1 MLIIQL
7 FPGSERQGE
16 SLFYVVESDKSF
28 HEATVDLEAVVPRLG
43 FVILQVHDLGETLRR
58 KGIELDEDC
67 RVFEICNF
75 RQTARLLSIAMQLNL
90 ALPWRISVF
99 TENGATRIG
108 LIRPAPMLAA
118 LGENAGLSRLAKA
131 IEEKLIQIVDESR

>member
-1 MLIIQL
+1 MHYI
-7 FPGSERQGE
+7 
-16 SLFYVVESDKSF
+16 VDSDKSF

-43 FVILQVHDLGETLRR
+43 FVILHVHDLGDALRR

-75 RQTARLLSIAMQLNL
+75 RQTGRLLSIAMRLNL

-99 TENGATRIG
+99 TENGVTRIG
-108 LIRPAPMLAA
+108 LIRAPPMLAA
-118 LGENAGLSRLAKA
+118 LSENAGLSPLARE
-131 IEEKLIQIVDESR
+131 IDEKMMQIVDETR

>member
-1 MLIIQL
+1 V
-7 FPGSERQGE
+7 
-16 SLFYVVESDKSF
+16 FYIVESDKSF
-28 HEATVDLEAVVPRLG
+28 YEATFDLEPVIQRLG
-43 FVILQVHDLGETLRR
+43 FVILHVHDLGNMLRR
-58 KGIELDEDC
+58 KDREFDDDC
-67 RVFEICNF
+67 KVFEICNY
-75 RQTARLLSIAMQLNL
+75 RQFEKLLAIDMRLST

-118 LGENAGLSRLAKA
+118 LGENARLSRLAKA

>member
-1 MLIIQL
+1 M
-7 FPGSERQGE
+7 
-16 SLFYVVESDKSF
+16 FYIVESDKSF
-28 HEATVDLEAVVPRLG
+28 YEATFDLEPVIQRLG
-43 FVILQVHDLGETLRR
+43 FVILHVHDLGNTLRR
-58 KGIELDEDC
+58 KDSEFDDDC
-67 RVFEICNF
+67 KVFEICNY
-75 RQTARLLSIAMQLNL
+75 RQFEKLLAIDMRLST

>member
-1 MLIIQL
+1 V
-7 FPGSERQGE
+7 
-16 SLFYVVESDKSF
+16 FYIVESDKSF
-28 HEATVDLEAVVPRLG
+28 YEATFDLEPVIQRLG
-43 FVILQVHDLGETLRR
+43 FVILHVHDLGNTLRR
-58 KGIELDEDC
+58 KDSEFDDDC
-67 RVFEICNF
+67 KVFEICNY
-75 RQTARLLSIAMQLNL
+75 RQFEKLLAIDMRLST

>member
-1 MLIIQL
+1 V
-7 FPGSERQGE
+7 
-16 SLFYVVESDKSF
+16 FYIVESDKSF
-28 HEATVDLEAVVPRLG
+28 YEVTFDLEPVIQRLG
-43 FVILQVHDLGETLRR
+43 FVILHVHDLGDTLRR
-58 KGIELDEDC
+58 KDSEFDDDC
-67 RVFEICNF
+67 KVFEICNF
-75 RQTARLLSIAMQLNL
+75 RQFEKLLAIDMRLST

-118 LGENAGLSRLAKA
+118 LCEDAGLSRLAKA

>member
-1 MLIIQL
+1 V
-7 FPGSERQGE
+7 
-16 SLFYVVESDKSF
+16 FYIVESDKSF
-28 HEATVDLEAVVPRLG
+28 YEATFDLEPVIQRLG
-43 FVILQVHDLGETLRR
+43 FVILHVHDLGDTLRR
-58 KGIELDEDC
+58 KDSEFDDDC
-67 RVFEICNF
+67 KVFEICNY
-75 RQTARLLSIAMQLNL
+75 RQFEKLLAIDMRLST

>member
-1 MLIIQL
+1 V
-7 FPGSERQGE
+7 
-16 SLFYVVESDKSF
+16 FYIVESDKSF
-28 HEATVDLEAVVPRLG
+28 YEATFDLEPVIQRLG
-43 FVILQVHDLGETLRR
+43 FVILHVHDLGNTLRR
-58 KGIELDEDC
+58 KDSEFDDDC
-67 RVFEICNF
+67 KVFEICNY
-75 RQTARLLSIAMQLNL
+75 RQFEKLLAIDMRLST

-118 LGENAGLSRLAKA
+118 LGEDAGLSRLAKV

>member
-1 MLIIQL
+1 V
-7 FPGSERQGE
+7 
-16 SLFYVVESDKSF
+16 FYIVESDKSF
-28 HEATVDLEAVVPRLG
+28 YEATFDLEPVIQRLG
-43 FVILQVHDLGETLRR
+43 FVILHVHDLGNTLRR
-58 KGIELDEDC
+58 KDSEFDDDC
-67 RVFEICNF
+67 KVFEICNY
-75 RQTARLLSIAMQLNL
+75 RQFEKLLAIDMRLST

-118 LGENAGLSRLAKA
+118 LGEDAGLSRLAKA

>member
-1 MLIIQL
+1 V
-7 FPGSERQGE
+7 
-16 SLFYVVESDKSF
+16 FYIVESDKSF
-28 HEATVDLEAVVPRLG
+28 YEATFDLEPVIQRLG
-43 FVILQVHDLGETLRR
+43 FAILHVHDLGDTLRR
-58 KGIELDEDC
+58 KDSEFDDDC
-67 RVFEICNF
+67 KVFEICNY
-75 RQTARLLSIAMQLNL
+75 RQFEKLLAIDMRLST

>member
-1 MLIIQL
+1 V
-7 FPGSERQGE
+7 
-16 SLFYVVESDKSF
+16 FYIVESDKSF
-28 HEATVDLEAVVPRLG
+28 YEATVDLEPVIQRLG
-43 FVILQVHDLGETLRR
+43 FVILHVHDLGDTLRR
-58 KGIELDEDC
+58 KDSEFDDDC
-67 RVFEICNF
+67 KVFEICNY
-75 RQTARLLSIAMQLNL
+75 RQFEKLLAIDMRLST